1 MNRIYNVRSLK
12 QNEQSYNVPSK
23 SLSEPRWK
31 LLRLLSTSE
40 ATQTEYSEKNCIY
53 SRCTMWSS
61 HKCHSCYSLEWFF
74 ATPWIAACQ
83 ASLFFTKSQSLLKL
97 MSIGP
102 MMLSNHLIH
111 CYLLFLL
118 LSIFPR
124 IRVFSNES
132 ALASGSQSTGAS
144 ALVSVIPRNIQIWF
158 PLGLIFFNLLAAQG
172 TFKSLLQHH
181 ISNASVLQHTI
192 LFMVQLSH
200 LYKTTGK
207 TIALTLWT
215 FVGKVI
221 SLIFNTLS
229 TFVTAFLPRSKCLL
243 IFWLLSPLT
252 VILNPPKIKSISV
265 TILLIYFP

>member
-53 SRCTMWSS
+53 SRCTMWCS
-61 HKCHSCYSLEWFF
+61 HKCHSCYSLDWFF
-74 ATPWIAACQ
+74 ATPWIAAFQ

-111 CYLLFLL
+111 CYVLFLL

-158 PLGLIFFNLLAAQG
+158 PLGLIFFLSACCPRDFQESSP
-172 TFKSLLQHH
+172 TSHFEC
-181 ISNASVLQHTI
+181 ISSSAYNPLYGPTLTSVQDYWKNHSFDSMDLCWQI
-192 LFMVQLSH
+192 N
-200 LYKTTGK
+200 
-207 TIALTLWT
+207 
-215 FVGKVI
+215 I
-221 SLIFNTLS
+221 SDF
-229 TFVTAFLPRSKCLL
+229 
-243 IFWLLSPLT
+243 
-252 VILNPPKIKSISV
+252 
-265 TILLIYFP
+265 